1 MYDIDIAKKFNK
13 DIGEEYYTAIQF
25 LELSE
30 ETAILKFRQVAELLT
45 YHLSNHFKIEF
56 SKESF
61 YTRIKVLTEKKI
73 LNEELKDS
81 FHKLRILCNNSIHK
95 YDLNKD
101 KKEEILVSDE
111 DGFQKK
117 EYSDIK
123 EIRELVINILKK
135 VYSLINQ
142 CAIPNILPYEK
153 MIEHSSIPNE
163 ALLELDYKKK
173 MKAGLWYEAKA
184 KLLNDTYKG
193 IIPTNY
199 AHQLDYF
206 YKLALVNYEAAYKI
220 SAQVDNKISEDS
232 ADDKYKK
239 YSDIEALFKYSL
251 FLSHGYFGE
260 SEALKGYELLDYC
273 IKRGHSE
280 ALLHCGIYAYNKL
293 EDFETAYQYFIE
305 AKELNN
311 SLCYLYLYFYFS
323 DDKVQK
329 KDSKLAY
336 ENLIK
341 LYELDSV
348 DAAYF
353 LGQEYFEGEI
363 IAKDIEKSKKYL
375 QEAISKGK
383 FQASIYYQLKFENLA
398 KNIANSFKKLKK
410 EFDKYDIKKITINEK
425 KVNRNELCLCGSGKK
440 YKKCCLKSS
449 DSKYK
454 N

>member
-142 CAIPNILPYEK
+142 CA
-153 MIEHSSIPNE
+153 
-163 ALLELDYKKK
+163 
-173 MKAGLWYEAKA
+173 
-184 KLLNDTYKG
+184 
-193 IIPTNY
+193 
-199 AHQLDYF
+199 
-206 YKLALVNYEAAYKI
+206 
-220 SAQVDNKISEDS
+220 
-232 ADDKYKK
+232 
-239 YSDIEALFKYSL
+239 
-251 FLSHGYFGE
+251 
-260 SEALKGYELLDYC
+260 
-273 IKRGHSE
+273 
-280 ALLHCGIYAYNKL
+280 
-293 EDFETAYQYFIE
+293 
-305 AKELNN
+305 
-311 SLCYLYLYFYFS
+311 
-323 DDKVQK
+323 
-329 KDSKLAY
+329 
-336 ENLIK
+336 
-341 LYELDSV
+341 
-348 DAAYF
+348 
-353 LGQEYFEGEI
+353 
-363 IAKDIEKSKKYL
+363 
-375 QEAISKGK
+375 
-383 FQASIYYQLKFENLA
+383 
-398 KNIANSFKKLKK
+398 
-410 EFDKYDIKKITINEK
+410 
-425 KVNRNELCLCGSGKK
+425 
-440 YKKCCLKSS
+440 
-449 DSKYK
+449 
-454 N
+454 